1 MTTRQLWNR
10 HTALQVGEVYF
21 PSGTLDIE
29 FTVDSG
35 DGGAGTAEI
44 SVWNLSDAT
53 RERLAAGDV
62 VVLDAGYLPD
72 HGTVF
77 TGTVGSIEDEID
89 GPDVR
94 TILTCQNRTLPIDL
108 EPQNYSAET
117 PIKQIVTDTFTAAK
131 IPPGVIDDLG
141 TTTPCDYTSDPAA
154 GKTLAWCVQQCNGNQ
169 VITDE
174 TRKPFRHYIEEGKGY
189 FVPAD
194 YARPVTEAVVVS
206 SPTGLISVRKADPDD
221 ASYDLNVQTLLLWRI
236 RINSVLQVTSR
247 VPGASGN
254 YRVIEYSHQ
263 SDEYIT
269 ELQVK
274 RA

>member
-35 DGGAGTAEI
+35 DGGAGTAELSI
-44 SVWNLSDAT
+44 WNLSSTT
-53 RERLAAGDV
+53 RERLATGDIV
-62 VVLDAGYLPD
+62 TLDAGYLQD
-72 HGTVF
+72 HGAVF

-94 TILTCQNRTLPIDL
+94 TILTCQNRTLPTDL
-108 EPQNYSAET
+108 EPKNYSAGV
-117 PIKQIVTDTFTAAK
+117 PIQQIVTDTFTAAK
-131 IPPGVIDDLG
+131 IPVGTIDDIG
-141 TTTPCDYTSDPAA
+141 TTAPYEYTSDPAA
-154 GKTLAWCVQQCNGNQ
+154 GKTLAWCVQQCNGNKS
-169 VITDE
+169 IADE
-174 TRKPFRHYIEEGKGY
+174 KKKPFRHYVEEGKGY

-194 YARPVTEAVVVS
+194 YARPVTEAIVVS

-221 ASYDLNVQTLLLWRI
+221 ASYDLIVQTLFLWRT
-236 RINSVLQVTSR
+236 RINSVIRLTSR
-247 VPGASGN
+247 VAGTSGD
-254 YRVIEYSHQ
+254 YRVIGYSHE

-269 ELQVK
+269 ELKVK
-274 RA
+274 R